1 MSAEKSIAEKFKEH
15 IGEEKTTNWIEV
27 TQARINNF
35 ADCTEDHQY
44 IHVDIEKAKKGP
56 FGRTIAHG
64 FLTLSLLPAFSY
76 TTNWL
81 SEKINATSVNYGL
94 NKVRFINPVPSGSK
108 VRDVI
113 KLANVEEKEKGRILL
128 TSTHT
133 IYIEGIEKPAL
144 IAEALSM
151 IITA

>member
-1 MSAEKSIAEKFKEH
+1 MSTEKSLAAKFKEH
-15 IGEEKTTNWIEV
+15 VGEEKTTNWIEV
-27 TQARINNF
+27 NQARINNF
-35 ADCTEDHQY
+35 ADCTDDHQY
-44 IHVDIEKAKKGP
+44 IHVDIEKAKNGP

-76 TTNWL
+76 TCNWL

-113 KLANVEEKEKGRILL
+113 KLAKVEEKENGRILL

-133 IYIEGIEKPAL
+133 VYIEGIEKPAL

-151 IITA
+151 IIA